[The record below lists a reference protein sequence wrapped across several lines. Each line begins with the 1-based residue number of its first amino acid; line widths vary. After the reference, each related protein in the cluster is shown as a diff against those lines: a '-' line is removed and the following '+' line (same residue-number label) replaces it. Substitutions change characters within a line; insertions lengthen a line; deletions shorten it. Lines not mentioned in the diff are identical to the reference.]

1 MKKYDI
7 ILWDVDQT
15 LLDFK
20 RSEDYALRQ
29 AFSQFG
35 KTIDTEVVTL
45 YSGINDSYWKRLE
58 KGEIT
63 RQEVIL
69 LRFVSLFERL
79 SITDIEPEAFA
90 GAFQKWLGS
99 VYFYKDDSYRLC
111 VALKKDYRQYVVSNG
126 VSWTQ
131 RNKLKLAGF
140 DRLMDDIFISE
151 EIGSDKPFKEFF
163 DRCFE
168 KIPDF
173 KRERT
178 IIVGDSQTS
187 DMLGGNRAKIA
198 CCWYNPEGI
207 ERSANVRVDYEIK
220 NLWEIR
226 EVLNGKV
233 L

>member
-79 SITDIEPEAFA
+79 SITDIQPEAFA
-90 GAFQKWLGS
+90 GVFQKWLGS

-111 VALKKDYRQYVVSNG
+111 LALKKDYRQYVVTNG

-131 RNKLKLAGF
+131 RNRLKLAGF

-151 EIGSDKPFKEFF
+151 EIGSDKPCKEFF

-173 KRERT
+173 NRDRT

-207 ERSANVRVDYEIK
+207 ERSANVRVNYEIK

-226 EVLNGKV
+226 EVLNGKI